1 MTISSA
7 TAGTTLPTPTT
18 HARTRQPTNQLR
30 SRIEPSF
37 RLEVT
42 GQCWPMSVGIG
53 PQSEIPL
60 DILPQAGESLGFGD
74 EEEDDQGTEDK
85 QLEVRQKIGHALI
98 GNAKHSLGN
107 ADDAQIQRNGQ
118 ELDEDRAEHRP

>member
-1 MTISSA
+1 MPWQSWMPTGLVGPVRSHCPPMTISSA

-60 DILPQAGESLGFGD
+60 DILPHAGESRGVGAAD
-74 EEEDDQGTEDK
+74 EDDQG
-85 QLEVRQKIGHALI
+85 
-98 GNAKHSLGN
+98 
-107 ADDAQIQRNGQ
+107 
-118 ELDEDRAEHRP
+118 